1 MQNLLDV
8 LLKTLKN
15 DERLLVDGKLA
26 KNKIVELA
34 LAMDEGLITL
44 LIKNKTIKKHFF
56 KKAGEALVFDKV
68 VFQSF
73 VSNKEF
79 LPDSYTAFKNKVGL
93 TANKEYLTESKE
105 VVLAWAYKDCVL
117 EGGQTKE
124 DQKRDEI
131 FWNETLAPDEI
142 DRLLEPKVLTSFKKY
157 DANGE
162 HAVKN
167 ISTDDNLFI
176 KGNNLL
182 TLHSLENQYTKKIKL
197 VYIDPPYNTGGDANI
212 FTYNNTFNHSTWL
225 TFIKN
230 RVEIAK
236 ALLTDD
242 GFIAV
247 AIDHA
252 ELFYLGVLLDEVFGE
267 HNRIAI
273 VTVQHNPKGRNQ
285 DKFFSNNS
293 EYMLVY
299 AKNREL
305 ANFNQV
311 AIDDDVIATFNL
323 EDEKGKYR
331 KESYIRAR
339 TEWSRENRPN
349 NWYPIYVSKDLKK
362 ITSTKT
368 PNYHEIFSTTDSG
381 DFSWKNVKETFD
393 ELNKGDY
400 FSATEENGKIFLH
413 HKYYEQQVLK
423 NVWTQK
429 KYQSEFH
436 GTNLLKKLIGKTKFS
451 YPKSLYTVLDTIK
464 IMTKPGDIV
473 LDFFGGSSTTAHAV
487 LQLNSENLA
496 EPRRFIIAEQLDEHI
511 NVSIKRLNTVMKLNK
526 SSDSFIYSD
535 LANHNSKIIGE
546 IEKAKSTNDI
556 KLILKE
562 VEKSDFISHKIK
574 PQSINKN
581 IKEFEKLSIGEQKQ
595 FLLTVLDKNQLYVNY
610 SEINDKDYNVSR
622 EDKAL
627 NKQFYDEA

>member
-79 LPDSYTAFKNKVGL
+79 LPDSYTTFKNKVGL
-93 TANKEYLTESKE
+93 TSNKEYLTESKE
-105 VVLAWAYKDCVL
+105 VVLAWAYKDCLL

-162 HAVKN
+162 HAVKS

-526 SSDSFIYSD
+526 SSDSFIYSE

-610 SEINDKDYNVSR
+610 SEINDKDYKVSK

>member
-79 LPDSYTAFKNKVGL
+79 LPDSYTTFKNKVGL
-93 TANKEYLTESKE
+93 TSNKEYLTESKE
-105 VVLAWAYKDCVL
+105 VVLAWAYKDCLL

-162 HAVKN
+162 HAVKS

-311 AIDDDVIATFNL
+311 AIDDDVIETFNL

-526 SSDSFIYSD
+526 SSDSFIYSE

-610 SEINDKDYNVSR
+610 SEINDKDYKVSK

>member
-105 VVLAWAYKDCVL
+105 VVLAWAYKDCML

-162 HAVKN
+162 HAVKS

-311 AIDDDVIATFNL
+311 AIDDDVIETFNL

-368 PNYHEIFSTTDSG
+368 PNYHEIFSTTNSG

-526 SSDSFIYSD
+526 SSDSFIYSE

-610 SEINDKDYNVSR
+610 SEINDKDYKVSK

>member
-162 HAVKN
+162 HAVKS

-311 AIDDDVIATFNL
+311 AIDDDVIETFNL

-526 SSDSFIYSD
+526 SSDSFIYSE

-610 SEINDKDYNVSR
+610 SEINDKDYKVSK